1 MRAREFLRS
10 YRIAL
15 AALGLSALVH
25 AAVFVGLPEPG
36 DALDDD
42 SSGPSYSATLEAVSD
57 EPAAAPAPPRPSHPA
72 ATHRAARPR
81 RALPVVVPEQ
91 LAQVEAGPLA
101 PEADVPKI
109 EAPPAPPAPE
119 AKPDVVAM
127 AQPATPVPALEAP
140 KFPVQG
146 LPGHISIEYKLSSA
160 FADGEATYSWNRD
173 GDDYVISGAAHA
185 EGFFALFLEG
195 QLRQESRGKVTP
207 EGLRPDSFTE
217 HKPGNPISEGIQF
230 DWATNKATLDKGDG
244 KPKTE
249 DITGNTVDW
258 LSMIFQLAHVPPKG
272 DTYDLRVFTQR
283 RFYEFHLIVM
293 GEEEI
298 EIPMG
303 KVRALHM
310 RHVDPQDASVIDV
323 WLGIDQ
329 HYLPVK
335 LRYPVARNRLMVEQ
349 SATSVSQQ

>member
-1 MRAREFLRS
+1 MRARDFLRR
-10 YRIAL
+10 YRVAL
-15 AALGLSALVH
+15 AALAISAVVH
-25 AAVFVGLPEPG
+25 AAVFVGIPERG
-36 DALDDD
+36 DALDDEP
-42 SSGPSYSATLEAVSD
+42 SGPAYNATLQEVGD
-57 EPAAAPAPPRPSHPA
+57 EPAAAPAPKPARPAAPHRVARARPKPRP
-72 ATHRAARPR
+72 
-81 RALPVVVPEQ
+81 VEVPEQ
-91 LAQVEAGPLA
+91 LAQVSADPLA
-101 PEADVPKI
+101 RAVDIPAI
-109 EAPPAPPAPE
+109 EAPPSPPPAE
-119 AKPDVVAM
+119 AKPDKLAM
-127 AQPATPVPALEAP
+127 AQPATPVPALEPP
-140 KFPVQG
+140 KFPVEA
-146 LPGHISIEYKLSSA
+146 LPAHISIDYKLSSA
-160 FADGEATYSWNRD
+160 FADGQAKYSWSRE
-173 GDDYVISGAAHA
+173 GDEYVISGEARA

-207 EGLRPDSFTE
+207 EGLRPDRFTE
-217 HKPGNPISEGIQF
+217 HKPGNPVSEGIDF
-230 DWATNKATLDKGDG
+230 DWTAKKATLDKGDG
-244 KPKTE
+244 KPKTQ

-283 RFYEFHLIVM
+283 RFYEFHLIVV

-335 LRYPVARNRLMVEQ
+335 LRYPVAKNRLMVEQ
-349 SATSVSQQ
+349 AATSVSQE